1 MSVNRILSIPQW
13 ILTGS
18 VSIPD
23 AGYSSIYPKLGGP
36 TYTWYVA
43 GSDGYEKRLAL
54 DIQFG
59 FGVSYSE
66 ALPASPYGSR
76 IDIAIGGGLT
86 YSSGLYSGTPIHVG
100 GLTPSMLA
108 LTGSYVPGY
117 ILSTS
122 TYSGEFQWVP
132 NIGANI
138 LGETNRVAK
147 FSGSMSLTS
156 SNITDTGSYVY
167 IGTTPSN
174 TNASFSVDGGVNV
187 GVLGS
192 TATLYFGDQNH
203 TYIQRENDG
212 GLIIRTTDE
221 FRVDLYTGSEPAYR
235 VINFDNLSDE
245 QRTIQLMNGM
255 IQINDFTAS
264 NSLSASNL
272 NSVLFG
278 NTSSPFRME
287 LYSSTSG
294 GLKIMDGS
302 QASYSVLVSDST
314 GLGTWQSIY
323 GYDGLTTSGIGVG
336 LNLVNIQGLTLS
348 GGTFGLDYNK
358 FALPLKV
365 YDTFT
370 ISLATVSV
378 ITGIT
383 YGSTFETPTFRLDEW
398 GRIIGI
404 GTVSTSAFTGPQGPT
419 GFSFVWQGA
428 FTASSTYS
436 FYNVVEYDGS
446 SYISLGT
453 SSPGLTPSTI
463 TQSWGLMASKG
474 ADGATGQ
481 GFTWQGTY
489 SSAITYNYYD
499 VLYYGG
505 SSWISVTTS
514 NVGNTPSTATQSWN
528 LMVSGGENQLPSG
541 TYGAVLV
548 WGEYGWTALGPA
560 TYGYVLTTGGTS
572 SLPFWSEPIAG
583 SGSGGFATFS
593 TGFTVSIA
601 VGKSFGKYVNGDYIP
616 SEGWT
621 LEYFIYDVL
630 NENLPPAIYLT
641 VDSDIG
647 EGGSQ
652 NTVPFGMTS
661 INFSLNFGWTDIVT
675 QGATVSSATL
685 TFIDNGDTVYQSFPG
700 FVVSDAEK
708 LNDAQA
714 YNENFIQD
722 YSPRPQEGSTWTFK
736 WEVTDSKGTS
746 ATPIVREITVDP
758 YQEPTFTITVAG
770 TDIRPS
776 KGETNLKRE
785 IGNIGS
791 QITGV
796 VTRFNSY
803 INVTGYDYTFREGT
817 TGGFTQ
823 ILNISYSPSA
833 IMGPNNTQLQTHN
846 ATIPSSNPGLYDA
859 TQIQYIGRVFDE
871 IGNYQSNQVNIMF
884 EKIIY
889 YGPAATGTA
898 PTNKAQL
905 SSLSLPY
912 EELESEAINGQY
924 ITFPT
929 GIVYSDFFLVIP
941 SEYTIGLAEL
951 VSPSITSNIDTDY
964 ITLGANIN
972 IEAYS
977 GSGTS
982 NEYKVWVYNSPI
994 VFGLQTNGQPPQIR
1008 ITVT

>member
-36 TYTWYVA
+36 TYSWYVA

-100 GLTPSMLA
+100 GLTPSMLS

-122 TYSGEFQWVP
+122 THSGEFQWVP
-132 NIGANI
+132 NFSGNI
-138 LGETNRVAK
+138 SGQTNRVAK

-192 TATLYFGDQNH
+192 TATLYFGDQIH

-255 IQINDFTAS
+255 IQISDFTAS

-272 NSVLFG
+272 NSALFG

-294 GLKIMDGS
+294 GLKITDGS

-323 GYDGLTTSGIGVG
+323 GYNGLTTSGIGVG

-348 GGTFGLDYNK
+348 GGTFGIDYTK
-358 FALPLKV
+358 FAAPISV
-365 YDTFT
+365 SNTFT
-370 ISLATVSV
+370 LSLATVSV
-378 ITGIT
+378 TTGVT
-383 YGSTFETPTFRLDEW
+383 YGSTFETPTFRLDQW

-419 GFSFVWQGA
+419 GFSFTWQG
-428 FTASSTYS
+428 TYGTSSTYS
-436 FYNVVEYDGS
+436 LYNVVEYLGS

-463 TQSWGLMASKG
+463 TQSWGLMVSKG

-489 SSAITYNYYD
+489 SSVITYNYYD

-548 WGEYGWTALGPA
+548 WSDYGWTALGPA
-560 TYGYVLTTGGTS
+560 TAGYVLTTGGTS
-572 SLPFWSEPIAG
+572 SLPYWSEPIAG

-601 VGKSFGKYVNGDYIP
+601 VGKSFGKYVTGDYIP

-641 VDSDIG
+641 VDSDID
-647 EGGSQ
+647 ENDFQ

-661 INFSLNFGWTDIVT
+661 INFNLNFGWSDIVT

-685 TFIDNGDTVYQSFPG
+685 TFIDNGDTVYQPFPG
-700 FVVSDAEK
+700 FVVSDADK
-708 LNDAQA
+708 LNDAQG
-714 YNENFIQD
+714 YNEDFIED
-722 YSPRPQEGSTWTFK
+722 YPAWPQEGSTWTFK
-736 WEVTDSKGTS
+736 WEVTDSEGTS
-746 ATPIVREITVDP
+746 ATPIERVITVAA
-758 YQEPTFTITVAG
+758 YQVPTFTITVTG
-770 TDIRPS
+770 TDIRS
-776 KGETNLKRE
+776 EKGETNTKRE

-796 VTRFNSY
+796 VRRFNSY
-803 INVTGYDYTFREGT
+803 INVTGYDYTFRKGIS
-817 TGGFTQ
+817 GGFTP
-823 ILNISYSPSA
+823 ILEISYSPSA
-833 IMGPNNTQLQTHN
+833 VMGPNTTQNQTHN
-846 ATIPSSNPGLYDA
+846 ATIPTSNPGLYDA
-859 TQIQYIGRVFDE
+859 TQIQYKGNVFDE
-871 IGNYQSNQVNIMF
+871 IASYQSNQVNIMF
-884 EKIIY
+884 EKMIY
-889 YGPAATGTA
+889 YGPAATGTV
-898 PTNKAQL
+898 PTNKTQL
-905 SSLSLPY
+905 ESLSLPY
-912 EELESEAINGQY
+912 EELESVAIDNGE
-924 ITFPT
+924 IRFPAGST
-929 GIVYSDFFLVIP
+929 LQNFFLIIP
-941 SEYTIGLAEL
+941 SEYTIGESKL
-951 VSPSITSNIDTDY
+951 TSNGQISFLDTDF
-964 ITLGANIN
+964 ITNASNIT
-972 IEAYS
+972 IEGYN
-977 GSGTS
+977 GSSTS
-982 NEYKVWVYNSPI
+982 IEYKVWKYNPPFAFQAGSNTIIIIPI
-994 VFGLQTNGQPPQIR
+994 T
-1008 ITVT
+1008 